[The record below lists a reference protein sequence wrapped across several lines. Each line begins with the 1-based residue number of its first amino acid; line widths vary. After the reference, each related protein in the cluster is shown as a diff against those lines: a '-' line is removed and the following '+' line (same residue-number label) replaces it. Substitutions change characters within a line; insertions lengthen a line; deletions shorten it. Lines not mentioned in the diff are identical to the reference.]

1 MVGAIRALQ
10 KQWPEIVEDIRT
22 GTLNTKITD
31 AEVRSEV
38 EKVLKPNPEQASR
51 VEMEC
56 SKEDW
61 ASIIPRLFPN
71 APFVECVISG
81 TMYQYAPALEHFV
94 GHLPI
99 LSTFYAASECSF
111 MGLNPNPN
119 CAPKDVTYMLWPEA
133 AYFEFIPVEPDGQQ
147 SSESETRKVLE
158 ACELEVGKEYEL
170 LLTTVSGTLP
180 GVSASSPL
188 VQYLGHV

>member
-22 GTLNTKITD
+22 GTLNKKITE

-38 EKVLKPNPEQASR
+38 ERVLKPNPEQASR
-51 VEMEC
+51 VEIEC

-71 APFVECVISG
+71 AHFVECVITG
-81 TMYQYAPALEHFV
+81 TMYQYVPALEHFA

-99 LSTFYAASECSF
+99 VSTFYAASECSMF
-111 MGLNPNPN
+111 GFNPNPN
-119 CAPKDVTYMLWPEA
+119 CAPKDVTYILWPET
-133 AYFEFIPVEPDGQQ
+133 AYYEFILVEQDGQRSPQ
-147 SSESETRKVLE
+147 SETRKVLE
-158 ACELEVGKEYEL
+158 ACELQVGKEYEI
-170 LLTTVSGTLP
+170 LLTTVSGMPP
-180 GVSASSPL
+180 GVSASPL
-188 VQYLGHV
+188 VQYLGEV